1 MLQAEAIASAKA
13 LSRKSAWYVREKKRR
28 PMRMNERE
36 GGTTCGWRGNDREEW
51 EDGLGL
57 LDLCNRC
64 KPQILLFYSIP

>member
-1 MLQAEAIASAKA
+1 
-13 LSRKSAWYVREKKRR
+13 
-28 PMRMNERE
+28 MNERE
-36 GGTTCGWRGNDREEW
+36 GGTTCGRRGNGREEW

>member
-1 MLQAEAIASAKA
+1 
-13 LSRKSAWYVREKKRR
+13 
-28 PMRMNERE
+28 MNERE

>member
-13 LSRKSAWYVREKKRR
+13 LRWESARCVREKERR
-28 PMRMNERE
+28 PMWMNERE
-36 GGTTCGWRGNDREEW
+36 GGTTCGRRGNGREEW